1 MSSLHKINDDNRFL
15 VPSTG
20 NPASLQ
26 EGNMDHRGWAC
37 LPEKTAHTK
46 PPKLQKFYTRNQIH
60 CWLIKRLLGFSV
72 LWVFCCCCLLFFQS
86 KRSPL
91 CKNLETE
98 FKSKG
103 GSYLSVGL
111 FILSFLHQ
119 PSLLSYLMSLN
130 WFFSLLIKT
139 S

>member
-20 NPASLQ
+20 NTASLQ
-26 EGNMDHRGWAC
+26 EGNMDHRAWVC
-37 LPEKTAHTK
+37 LPVKTAHTK

-72 LWVFCCCCLLFFQS
+72 LWVFFCCLFFQS

-91 CKNLETE
+91 CKNLKTE
-98 FKSKG
+98 FKSKR

-111 FILSFLHQ
+111 FIHSFLLQ